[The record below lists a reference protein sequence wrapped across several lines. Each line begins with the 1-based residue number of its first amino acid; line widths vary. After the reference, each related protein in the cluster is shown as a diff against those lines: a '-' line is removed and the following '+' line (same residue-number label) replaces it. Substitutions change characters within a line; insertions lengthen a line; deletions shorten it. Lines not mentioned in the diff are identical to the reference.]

1 MTGNRES
8 ELVDCDFDQSLPPFL
23 GQRATE
29 SSKKLK
35 KPAAAMR
42 LANCSTQSSFVRQD
56 CFTRNPTMTTTYPFS
71 VSSNNFE
78 GKRVL
83 VTGGTRGIAETM
95 VCRFTPGTDSVAT
108 VSA

>member
-1 MTGNRES
+1 
-8 ELVDCDFDQSLPPFL
+8 
-23 GQRATE
+23 
-29 SSKKLK
+29 
-35 KPAAAMR
+35 MR

-83 VTGGTRGIAETM
+83 VTGGTKEGRNGETM
-95 VCRFTPGTDSVAT
+95 VWRFTPGTDSVRPCPRSCLAEKITT
-108 VSA
+108 VDLQYLVRQ

>member
-1 MTGNRES
+1 
-8 ELVDCDFDQSLPPFL
+8 
-23 GQRATE
+23 
-29 SSKKLK
+29 
-35 KPAAAMR
+35 
-42 LANCSTQSSFVRQD
+42 
-56 CFTRNPTMTTTYPFS
+56 MTTTYPFS

-108 VSA
+108 CPRSCLTEKITTADLQYLSDSDGSARAEVEIQSSAFPDEANTDRIRLN